1 MTPPQGLAALQA
13 RWAQDLAWLEMP
25 AKPWVPPQSHN
36 GQALLDVAV
45 IGGGMAGLTVATALK
60 MLGIQAVIYDRA
72 PAGQEGPWVTTAR
85 METLR
90 SPKVLTGPALGFP
103 ALTFR
108 AWFEAQF
115 GLQAWEALDKIPRTQ
130 WMDYLR
136 WYRQVTGV
144 DLRNDH
150 AVQAIEPT
158 ADKHVR
164 LTIRHQGQDH
174 TVLARRVVLA
184 TGRDGLGNAWLP
196 PEAMAIPVQRRAHSS
211 DVLDDAALRGLRVAV
226 VGGSASAM
234 DSAATALE
242 AGAKR
247 VDLLVRRAVLP
258 RINKVKGSGNP
269 GITHGYQHLPDDWKW
284 RLRHYMNVQQ
294 TPPPRGSSLRVS
306 RHENAHLHL
315 GSPLLAVRDTPD
327 GLWLTTPKAEHSV
340 DFVIFCTGFRVA
352 LSERPE
358 LARIAPHLKLWSDR
372 YQPPVGEE
380 DEELSSM
387 PDLGPVFEFQSRQ
400 KDSCPGLERIHC
412 FCYPAAMSH
421 GQVSGDI
428 PAISDGAQ
436 RLAQGMASLF
446 YREDVMQH
454 EQAIHTFA
462 DPELLGDEWPAADL
476 IDRMVPLPEG
486 TPLYTVRHQRAK
498 VVHATQQSHDA
509 LLSPALSDVPLR
521 ERLLV
526 AWYACCLTPHAA
538 LAAHYRTRL
547 DTYALEATLR
557 QAIETDQLSLV
568 ADTRLRA
575 LLQFT
580 RTLILKP
587 VDGDRTALNTLPQAG
602 YSTPAVVA
610 LAQLIAFLSY
620 QTRVVSGLSALQQAR
635 AASQGRT
642 A

>member
-1 MTPPQGLAALQA
+1 MTHPQGLAALQA
-13 RWAQDLAWLEMP
+13 RLAQDMAWLEMP
-25 AKPWVPPQSHN
+25 AKAWMPPQTHA
-36 GQALLDVAV
+36 GQPLLDVV
-45 IGGGMAGLTVATALK
+45 IIGGGMAGLTAATALK
-60 MLGIQAVIYDRA
+60 LLGIQAVIYDRA

-90 SPKVLTGPALGFP
+90 SPKALTGPALGLP

-108 AWFEAQF
+108 AWYEAQF
-115 GLQAWEALDKIPRTQ
+115 GVAAWEALDKIPRTQ

-136 WYRQVTGV
+136 WYRQVMAL

-150 AVQAIEPT
+150 AVQAIEPS

-164 LTIRHQGQDH
+164 LSVCHQGRVQ

-196 PEAMAIPVQRRAHSS
+196 PEAHAIPPQRRAHSA
-211 DVLDDAALRGLRVAV
+211 DPLDPTSLRGLRVAV

-242 AGAKR
+242 AGAER
-247 VDLLVRRAVLP
+247 VDLLVRRTVLP

-269 GITHGYQHLPDDWKW
+269 GITHGYQHLSDDWKW

-306 RHENAHLHL
+306 RHDNAHLHL
-315 GSPLLAVRDTPD
+315 GSPLLATRDTAE
-327 GLWLTTPKAEHSV
+327 GLWLTTPQAEHRV

-358 LARIAPHLKLWSDR
+358 LATIAPHLRLWSDR
-372 YQPPVGEE
+372 YQPPAGEE

-387 PDLGPVFEFQSRQ
+387 PDLGPAFEFQAKQ
-400 KDSCPGLERIHC
+400 AGACPGLERIHC

-428 PAISDGAQ
+428 PAISDGAN

-476 IDRMVPLPEG
+476 IDRMVPLAEASA
-486 TPLYTVRHQRAK
+486 LHAVRHQRTK
-498 VVHATQQSHDA
+498 VVNATQQSHDA
-509 LLSPALSDVPLR
+509 LLSPGLDSVPLR

-526 AWYACCLTPHAA
+526 AWYACRLTPHAK
-538 LAAHYRTRL
+538 LAAHYRDRL
-547 DTYALEATLR
+547 GAYPLEPALC
-557 QAIETDQLSLV
+557 QAIETDQLGVLTD
-568 ADTRLRA
+568 ARLRA

-587 VDGDRTALNTLPQAG
+587 VEGDRQALNTLPQAG
-602 YSTPAVVA
+602 YSTPAIVA

-635 AASQGRT
+635 AASQEKT